1 MAKKKILMKK
11 SILNKILTDIYIPFY
26 SKEIINRNIEDE
38 VDDCIKKLLE
48 PIFNEFIRVKK
59 TGNKN
64 IDNKIPTWHGES
76 GMGKPDIMLYNYF
89 SKEEISLI
97 IENKNFTSK
106 DNIIVIVTFPPCL
119 QRGCQDLINE
129 YKKICKRIRI
139 FCIGDYNTGTIIEC

>member
-64 IDNKIPTWHGES
+64 IDRTDSYI
-76 GMGKPDIMLYNYF
+76 
-89 SKEEISLI
+89 
-97 IENKNFTSK
+97 
-106 DNIIVIVTFPPCL
+106 
-119 QRGCQDLINE
+119 
-129 YKKICKRIRI
+129 KK
-139 FCIGDYNTGTIIEC
+139 

>member
-59 TGNKN
+59 QE
-64 IDNKIPTWHGES
+64 IKILTIKYQL
-76 GMGKPDIMLYNYF
+76 GMEKVVWENQILCY
-89 SKEEISLI
+89 I
-97 IENKNFTSK
+97 IIF
-106 DNIIVIVTFPPCL
+106 
-119 QRGCQDLINE
+119 Q
-129 YKKICKRIRI
+129 KKK
-139 FCIGDYNTGTIIEC
+139 YL